1 MGVKKPLAS
10 YAVAVILSG
19 LWLPLSATAGDSA
32 AFEQKIKAAVAAEK
46 AASSVGGEWRDTGQ
60 LIKDAE
66 AAAKAGDYDKAITLA
81 EEARRQ
87 GELGYKQAMADK
99 NAGLPDYLKP

>member
-10 YAVAVILSG
+10 CAVAVILTG
-19 LWLPLSATAGDSA
+19 LWVPLSATAGDSA
-32 AFEQKIKAAVAAEK
+32 AFEEKMKAAVAAEK
-46 AASSVGGEWRDTGQ
+46 AASSVGGEWRDTGK
-60 LIKDAE
+60 LITDAE

-87 GELGYKQAMADK
+87 GELGYKQAKAEK
-99 NAGLPDYLKP
+99 SAGLPDYLKQ